1 MVKEE
6 EQLRAVGYCRVA
18 ASDHD
23 LDSRFTEQTSGID
36 RFMFLA
42 GLEFVDCYHEIGK
55 AGETLEEAYEYC
67 KHWNDIS
74 YLVVTDYSRISR
86 DAKEFKAWEDMFLEL
101 GVEVVDATEHSLVN
115 VFGADFIRS
124 QSSLPEKSKGRK

>member
-6 EQLRAVGYCRVA
+6 EQLKAVGYCRVV

-23 LDSRFTEQTSGID
+23 ADRRFAEQDGSID
-36 RFMFLA
+36 RFVIMA
-42 GLEFVDCYHEIGK
+42 RMEFAECFHEIGK
-55 AGETLEEAYEYC
+55 AGETLEEAYEFC

-74 YLVVTDYSRISR
+74 YLVVTDFSRISR
-86 DAKEFKAWEDMFLEL
+86 DAKEFKAWEDKFLEL

-115 VFGADFIRS
+115 VFGDDFIRS
-124 QSSLPEKSKGRK
+124 QGQLTRKVRG